1 MLMVCWHHRL
11 RAAWSWNEIRANTIK
26 MIISLTTFV
35 GIYPSIHLIE
45 NQYNYHILF
54 GWMRKKKFTRSSPN
68 FDRMK
73 LNFGA
78 ADTRFSIYEIRWMWT
93 LFFTSEFCLSNDLD
107 IHWADSLIYD
117 SIIFALFRHTP
128 TTFFS
133 CCRNNSIESSIEW
146 VDLMGCLTMA
156 KPMWFAIH

>member
-1 MLMVCWHHRL
+1 MLMLCWHHRL

-35 GIYPSIHLIE
+35 GIYPATTRLIE

-54 GWMRKKKFTRSSPN
+54 GWMRKKKLTRSSPN

-78 ADTRFSIYEIRWMWT
+78 ADKIFSIYEIRWMWT
-93 LFFTSEFCLSNDLD
+93 LFLLRNFVCLMTSIFTEPIHSFMIPSSSLCFDIRQRLFFPVAGIIPLNHLLSE
-107 IHWADSLIYD
+107 
-117 SIIFALFRHTP
+117 
-128 TTFFS
+128 
-133 CCRNNSIESSIEW
+133 
-146 VDLMGCLTMA
+146 
-156 KPMWFAIH
+156 